1 MGSEA
6 TTSLAPRSLL
16 VGTGHRQKQ
25 QSFFKSDSKHRFC
38 HGGTLRQLRA
48 GRGMRPLS
56 SKEPIHV
63 VFKVNRLRLR
73 FGLRSSQS
81 QKLVFQIVRQYSKK
95 FFVRIDQISLQ
106 RDHCHLLVRATR
118 RTHFHHFFRVTAG
131 QIAQR
136 FEKEGLLRVT
146 GTPKTKPK
154 KGTGLW
160 KHRPFSRVVRGWR
173 ACKIVRDYIRLNE
186 LEAQGKVPYR
196 KARLK
201 GLSSSEWEFF
211 D

>member
-1 MGSEA
+1 MKLQDFRSFRKSGMNFSPPSFRISA
-6 TTSLAPRSLL
+6 LQYLIQTKTHSPAARFLALRSPL
-16 VGTGHRQKQ
+16 VGIGHRQKQ
-25 QSFFKSDSKHRFC
+25 QSFFKSNSKHRFC
-38 HGGTLRQLRA
+38 HGGTLRQQRA

-81 QKLVFQIVRQYSKK
+81 QKLAFEIIRQYSKK

-106 RDHCHLLVRATR
+106 NDHCHLLVRATR

-136 FEKEGLLRVT
+136 FEK
-146 GTPKTKPK
+146 KDC
-154 KGTGLW
+154 
-160 KHRPFSRVVRGWR
+160 FM
-173 ACKIVRDYIRLNE
+173 
-186 LEAQGKVPYR
+186 
-196 KARLK
+196 
-201 GLSSSEWEFF
+201 
-211 D
+211 